1 MLEAVGLFI
10 LGLLLLA
17 LGGDSIVKGSAGL
30 AQRLGASPFVAGL
43 VLVAFGTSLPE
54 IAVNVH
60 AIVLDRPDLALG
72 NAVGSNVVN
81 FGLTLGAAALA
92 TPLLVRWRSLGPLLL
107 ALVLGTAAVIVLGL
121 DGTLG
126 RLEGLGLL
134 LAFVVAVVFAFARS
148 RSEPPE
154 LQAEMAAFAHTSS
167 DLALNL
173 IRFAIAA
180 ALLYFGS
187 RLVVANALLLGD
199 DLGLSPLLT
208 GLIPVAIGTA
218 LPEVAAAV
226 VAARRGQGDLV
237 VGHVVGSSVFNLLV
251 IVGAM
256 ALWQPLVLPGL
267 LLRYALPAALAFALV
282 VYPMLRGDLR
292 VGRGEGTILLGGLA
306 AWLAFELMLV
316 SSAGTAAAVG

>member
-60 AIVLDRPDLALG
+60 AIALDRPDLALG